1 MGLNFVLPF
10 SQISLDS
17 TLRQDVAFFKGV
29 ERVNLFFVKNK
40 IPFFKLRDG
49 LIETKNGEN
58 TNESGYSIKPTK
70 YVYLSVTD
78 VREGYLDLTD
88 PIYLNEYTGKELEE
102 SKLTD
107 GDIII
112 TRSGT
117 VGLCYLF
124 KNPDDENTY
133 IPSGYLTMIRVNEN
147 LIYPPFAVYYINSS
161 LIRNFS
167 NTYACGKNT
176 QNISQTSIKKMPF
189 PAISVDKQKEIY
201 EKTKEFDIKIKHIE
215 NSIPDTQKVI
225 EDVFCDA
232 FGYIPSGEYFIR
244 QTRTFIRPFSK
255 FSENKNLRSSAKY
268 SFFWEFYKGH
278 IFKSKK
284 KYPTFKIKEILKVHR
299 SKTFKKGFLN
309 EKFILLE
316 EEDIEPK
323 TGIILNEEYV
333 DKIES
338 DKVLFGNC
346 DVLIS
351 KIRPYLGHVILNDP
365 NKPYIG
371 TTEFVPYKV
380 DEKQAD
386 IKFMQYVFL
395 SNNFLE
401 LSHYVMAG
409 KNQPRIN
416 PNEILILNIP
426 LPPKEEEQRIA
437 VERIDNEL
445 KGITEKKQ
453 NIRQLKE
460 ERDIFL
466 LSSLN

>member
-1 MGLNFVLPF
+1 MGLTFTIPL
-10 SQISLDS
+10 SQISLDG
-17 TLRQDVAFFKGV
+17 TLRQDADFFKGV
-29 ERVNLFFVKNK
+29 EEIKQFFVKNK

-49 LIETKNGEN
+49 LIEIRNGEDI
-58 TNESGYSIKPTK
+58 NESGYSFNPTK

-88 PIYLNEYTGKELEE
+88 PIYLNEYSGKELED

-117 VGLCYLF
+117 VGLSHLF
-124 KNPDDENTY
+124 KNPDDENIY

-147 LIYPPFAVYYINSS
+147 LIYPPFAVDYFNSS
-161 LIRNFS
+161 LIKNFS
-167 NTYACGKNT
+167 STYACGKNT
-176 QNISQTSIKKMPF
+176 QNISHTSIKKMPF
-189 PAISVDKQKEIY
+189 PAISIDKQKEIY
-201 EKTKEFDIKIKHIE
+201 EGTKEFDIKIKHIE

-225 EDVFCDA
+225 EAVFCNVFD
-232 FGYIPSGEYFIR
+232 YIPSAEYFVR
-244 QTRTFIRPFSK
+244 RMRTFIKPFSK
-255 FSENKNLRSSAKY
+255 FDENKHLRLSAKY
-268 SFFWEFYKGH
+268 NFFWEFYKGH
-278 IFKSKK
+278 IFESKK
-284 KYPTFKIKEILKVHR
+284 KYPIVKLKRLMKVHR
-299 SKTFKKGFLN
+299 SKTLKKGFLN
-309 EKFILLE
+309 EKYILLDK
-316 EEDIEPK
+316 EDVEPK

-346 DVLIS
+346 DMLIS

-395 SNNFLE
+395 NNNFLE
-401 LSHYVMAG
+401 LSYYVMAG

-416 PNEILILNIP
+416 PNEVLILNIP
-426 LPPKEEEQRIA
+426 LPPKEEQCIA
-437 VERIDNEL
+437 VKRIDNEL
-445 KGITEKKQ
+445 NGNTEKKQ
-453 NIRQLKE
+453 QIRRLKE